1 MLTQSTRVN
10 PLIKRFFCLLLC
22 VSLLLPTLSFAE
34 DTTDSVEWTD
44 AVEHFC
50 DEDDIFIFE
59 TDASVDAPGAVEADV
74 FVDSPNEPE
83 PSPEPLCSHESSE
96 RVPCGRGTETEWVY
110 ETEKYHVRSYEQTY
124 QVVCAACGET
134 LSETTEWQSEQAQ
147 HRFDEDGV
155 CKDCKWRSAPVVE
168 EPATET
174 PAPTAEPAEEPAEPV
189 ACEHQWQNCE
199 ESAEY
204 TAWTA
209 VDETQHSR
217 AHKTAMGRVCVACG
231 AVEHVSDSE
240 ETENASH
247 TFDADGICMECG
259 YQGADAPEEA
269 PSETEAPQEPGAP
282 EVTPEP
288 ETTLEPEGTTEPEN
302 TAAPEI
308 TPEPEFSSE
317 PDITVEPENT
327 VAPETTLEPEKTMAD
342 GVQEGSPNEAE
353 MQLLQGEEANAI
365 MLLAAPSLEL
375 SGCLPEHRR
384 TSFQVID
391 NYSDWNWWGSAQHLR
406 TYDVR
411 EGVYCADCNLT
422 FYTSTRQQQQIL
434 PHQFDKNTCKIC
446 GYLTTCTHPN
456 TFDQIFDGGREG
468 CQSID
473 ENTHYVYTFE
483 ITRTYC
489 SNCNAELRS
498 TKKIVPKI
506 ESHSLNNNGT
516 CWRCGYSPNCSH
528 PNVRRNED
536 GYGADVRYEYVDA
549 KQHRK
554 IDSLGVYYFC
564 PDCKFGWSG
573 EVSDKEDIILENHN
587 WQGGYCTACQH
598 MEECAHENTT
608 VTEEQQE
615 VSGSVWKCEN
625 NMQHSREYD
634 VFEIIACADC
644 GEVLSKIPVNRTK
657 KTESHSFWNVS
668 SSCPFCGYTCTHADA
683 VKDTFMGNETYQ
695 QIENDAVYHYDT
707 FNVYT
712 RTTCNVCN
720 KSSREIT
727 TYGKTVKQR
736 HNFSDGD
743 TCSLCGY
750 KNACTHEQ
758 TGERVRGTGTPSYI
772 KIDEKQHKYVYPAIV
787 TTYCLSCGET
797 LKEEQVPEYS
807 SWASDHVF
815 NKDNVCDYC
824 GFENPN
830 PCNHE
835 KTVAEIQ
842 TQTTAPYTFVDE
854 NQHSAG
860 QIMYTYI
867 NCSDCGA
874 RLGMEQKQLEK
885 TVLKDHNFNQY
896 GKCWGCGYV
905 NGSSCSHEHTA
916 KKTDREIQTY
926 RYVNEKQHAT
936 IYNLIEKTICTDC
949 GRLLATETLQWN
961 LEELK
966 DHSSECSCGYSKEC
980 THENTAIHID
990 YEIGNDVMEIVDAK
1004 HHRIWK
1010 RTFSYPYCSDCGRK
1024 LEFDK
1029 CETEYFYV
1037 EHTFKDGICTGCG
1050 YQNQTECQHEE
1061 TYKGLEKT
1069 VNQRNYV
1076 HSDASSHTFTY
1087 DRAWEII
1094 CAKCGECIGEE
1105 TIETGLQGTEKHD
1118 FKWLQSGASKCRD
1131 CGYISVCQHEKTKED
1146 NHFLEY
1152 TFVSEYD
1159 EQQHTVVSIY
1169 GYHAECLICGEPTG
1183 GGMPDTDE
1191 TVTSPHTFNE
1201 NGVCTV
1207 CSYRKASAEPTAAPT
1222 AAPTDKPTD
1231 EPTVRPTNTPTVVPT
1246 QHPTGYPT
1254 PQPTARPYWPAGG
1267 SYPTSAPQ
1275 TSGSSSRRTAPK
1287 TSTAY
1292 AAQNAA
1298 NADTA
1303 ANTISLMQS
1312 EGARVEVMGAKG
1324 ILTDAEYTALST
1336 LPATEQVLVTLI
1348 AAGYSDVAY
1357 GMMQSMGM
1365 TLSPE
1370 MTALVQQV
1378 AQRVHA
1384 MTQTERNALT
1394 ETLEDLFL
1402 IEERP
1407 VGNAT
1412 CVYLTLTLRICMG
1425 DVSAS
1430 VSIDLNAVRNG
1441 DAA

>member
-1 MLTQSTRVN
+1 MLTQCARVN

-34 DTTDSVEWTD
+34 DPTSSVEWTD
-44 AVEHFC
+44 AVEHVS
-50 DEDDIFIFE
+50 DEDEVFIFE
-59 TDASVDAPGAVEADV
+59 TGASVDAPGTVETDTFAA
-74 FVDSPNEPE
+74 SPNE
-83 PSPEPLCSHESSE
+83 PEPLCSHENSA
-96 RVPCGRGTETEWVY
+96 RIPGGRGTETEWVY
-110 ETEKYHVRSYEQTY
+110 ETEKYHVRSYEQMY

-134 LSETTEWQSEQAQ
+134 LSETAEWQSEQAQ

-168 EPATET
+168 ESAAET
-174 PAPTAEPAEEPAEPV
+174 PAPTVEPAEEPEKPA
-189 ACEHQWQNCE
+189 AREHQWQNCE
-199 ESAEY
+199 ESSEY

-209 VDETQHSR
+209 ADETQHSR
-217 AHKTAMGRVCVACG
+217 AHKTALGRVCVTCG
-231 AVEHVSDSE
+231 AVEHVSDNE
-240 ETENASH
+240 ETETSAH
-247 TFDADGICMECG
+247 AFDVDGVCTECG
-259 YQGADAPEEA
+259 YQGADALEEA
-269 PSETEAPQEPGAP
+269 PSETEVPQETEAP

-288 ETTLEPEGTTEPEN
+288 ETRPEPEGTSEPEN
-302 TAAPEI
+302 TAIPEI
-308 TPEPEFSSE
+308 TPEPEISSE
-317 PDITVEPENT
+317 PDVTVEPENT
-327 VAPETTLEPEKTMAD
+327 IAPETTLEPEKTMAD
-342 GVQEGSPNEAE
+342 GVQEGGPNEVE
-353 MQLLQGEEANAI
+353 MQLLQGEDANAI

-375 SGCLPEHRR
+375 SGCQPEHRR

-456 TFDQIFDGGREG
+456 TFDQIFDGGRAG

-473 ENTHYVYTFE
+473 ENTHYVYTSE

-528 PNVRRNED
+528 PNVRRNEN
-536 GYGADVRYEYVDA
+536 GYGAAVRYEYVDA

-564 PDCKFGWSG
+564 PDCKLDWSG

-587 WQGGYCTACQH
+587 LQGGYCTACQH

-608 VTEEQQE
+608 VTQQE
-615 VSGSVWKCEN
+615 VRSNAWKREN
-625 NMQHSREYD
+625 NMQHSSEYD
-634 VFEIIACADC
+634 VFEITACADC
-644 GEVLSKIPVNRTK
+644 GEVLSKIPVNRIK

-668 SSCPFCGYTCTHADA
+668 SSCPFCGYTCIHDVT
-683 VKDTFMGNETYQ
+683 VKDTFMGDETYQ

-712 RTTCNVCN
+712 RTTCIVCN
-720 KSSREIT
+720 NEINREIT
-727 TYGKTVKQR
+727 SRGEKAKQR
-736 HNFSDGD
+736 HNFYNGD
-743 TCSLCGY
+743 TCFLCGY
-750 KNACTHEQ
+750 KNVCTHEQ
-758 TGERVRGTGTPSYI
+758 TGERVRGISGA
-772 KIDEKQHKYVYPAIV
+772 QHYVVINEQQHVQVYSSATV
-787 TTYCLSCGET
+787 ETYCLACGET
-797 LKEEQVPEYS
+797 LKKEQVAEYS
-807 SWASDHVF
+807 LSPENHYYGE
-815 NKDNVCDYC
+815 DNSCKVC
-824 GFENPN
+824 GFKNPK

-835 KTVAEIQ
+835 NAKSETWVSFVP
-842 TQTTAPYTFVDE
+842 PYTFVDE
-854 NQHSAG
+854 NHHSSAE
-860 QIMYTYI
+860 QIIYTSVY
-867 NCSDCGA
+867 CSDCGA
-874 RLGMEQKQLEK
+874 YFQTEQSRTRDALE
-885 TVLKDHNFNQY
+885 DHNFNQY
-896 GKCWGCGYV
+896 GKCWCGYV
-905 NGSSCSHEHTA
+905 LSCSHEHTA
-916 KKTDREIQTY
+916 KKTAREIQTY
-926 RYVNEKQHAT
+926 RYINDEQHIC
-936 IYNLIEKTICTDC
+936 IYNLVEKTICTDC
-949 GRLLATETLQWN
+949 GMLISTNTIQWN
-961 LEELK
+961 LEEKQEHWRTEGHL
-966 DHSSECSCGYSKEC
+966 ECVCAYDKSCS
-980 THENTAIHID
+980 HEHATVATVRLPG
-990 YEIGNDVMEIVDAK
+990 EAQVDSTNLNR
-1004 HHRIWK
+1004 HRIPYVTY
-1010 RTFSYPYCSDCGRK
+1010 RTTSCPDCG
-1024 LEFDK
+1024 LFTE
-1029 CETEYFYV
+1029 ENVAATEYAYI
-1037 EHTFKDGICTGCG
+1037 EHTFKDGVCTGCG

-1061 TYKGLEKT
+1061 TYKGLERAI
-1069 VNQRNYV
+1069 NQRNYI

-1087 DRAWEII
+1087 DKAWEII

-1105 TIETGLQGTEKHD
+1105 AIETGLQGTEKHD
-1118 FKWLQSGASKCRD
+1118 FKGLQSGASKCRD

-1146 NHFLEY
+1146 NHFLKY
-1152 TFVSEYD
+1152 TLVSEYD
-1159 EQQHTVVSIY
+1159 EQQHTVVSFY
-1169 GYHAECLICGEPTG
+1169 GYHAECLICGDSTG

-1207 CSYRKASAEPTAAPT
+1207 CSYRKASTAPTAAPT
-1222 AAPTDKPTD
+1222 TAPTDKPTD
-1231 EPTVRPTNTPTVVPT
+1231 EPTVRPTNTPTTVPT
-1246 QHPTGYPT
+1246 QRPTGYPT
-1254 PQPTARPYWPAGG
+1254 PLPTARPYWPAGG
-1267 SYPTSAPQ
+1267 SYPTSTPQ

-1324 ILTDAEYTALST
+1324 ILTEAEYTALSA

-1357 GMMQSMGM
+1357 GVMQSMGM

-1384 MTQTERNALT
+1384 MTQTERSALT

-1407 VGNAT
+1407 VGNAI